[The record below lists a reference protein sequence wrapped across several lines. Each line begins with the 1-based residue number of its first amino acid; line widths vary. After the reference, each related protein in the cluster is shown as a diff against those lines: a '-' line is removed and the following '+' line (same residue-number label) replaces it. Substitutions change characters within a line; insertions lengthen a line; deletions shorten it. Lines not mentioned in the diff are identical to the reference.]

1 MRRPPESKTPLWRS
15 SCWRGRGCW
24 VKSNR
29 VSFMGFSPF
38 CSAVRRKRSS
48 PHAAL
53 QQCGQEPSDRRD
65 GRFSATL
72 GAEGGTHRLV
82 ANSIDYAE
90 AKQRE
95 GHAPEYVEWAF
106 CAVRR
111 YGVLGGRVQANRAN
125 RAPTRRAPMPTAT
138 AMLCLWSCPPL
149 RALALLLL
157 VEAVDATVRTAE
169 ASVGVPHLLHAG

>member
-24 VKSNR
+24 VNSSR
-29 VSFMGFSPF
+29 ASFMGFSPF
-38 CSAVRRKRSS
+38 SLAVRRKRSS

-95 GHAPEYVEWAF
+95 GHAPECVEGWL
-106 CAVRR
+106 CELRHN
-111 YGVLGGRVQANRAN
+111 GVLR
-125 RAPTRRAPMPTAT
+125 
-138 AMLCLWSCPPL
+138 SCA
-149 RALALLLL
+149 RCSKYAL
-157 VEAVDATVRTAE
+157 
-169 ASVGVPHLLHAG
+169 